1 MKKYVYIIEFILLL
15 FAGFMASFFIHQ
27 KQLLTKRIDEMEI
40 QIIQL
45 DEQIDEE
52 NREYEELVKKLS
64 MARDEKESEVFR
76 LWQRRLNQL
85 KEKME

>member
-15 FAGFMASFFIHQ
+15 FVGFMASFFIHQ